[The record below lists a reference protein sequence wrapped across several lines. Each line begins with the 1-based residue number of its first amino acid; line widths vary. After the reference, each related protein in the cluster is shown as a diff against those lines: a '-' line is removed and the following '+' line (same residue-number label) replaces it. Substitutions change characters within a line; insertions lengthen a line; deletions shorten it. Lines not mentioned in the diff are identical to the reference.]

1 MDMAQVDGLDVPV
14 DFPTSQFEAVQNTV
28 VAYSG
33 HNHHRLFLYALRA
46 ISHRFTAMAEYDTR
60 LTASIRTHGTGPGQ
74 PFRYEQERDLFGFFS
89 NGFSVFEAFCFALF
103 AVGALT
109 GSAEFPLATDAD
121 ERRVE
126 WNSMKQAYG
135 RAFPGDPILSVL
147 KTIANDTAFKKFRDD
162 RGILTHRAVP
172 PRTFNVTA
180 GPSTVPESTT
190 IERLNMPF
198 DTETTRRDAD
208 TWQGF

>member
-1 MDMAQVDGLDVPV
+1 VGITTIAFFCTHYARSHTVLRPWPNTILVSRPQSGLTEQVPAS
-14 DFPTSQFEAVQNTV
+14 P
-28 VAYSG
+28 SG
-33 HNHHRLFLYALRA
+33 TNKSATC
-46 ISHRFTAMAEYDTR
+46 SD
-60 LTASIRTHGTGPGQ
+60 
-74 PFRYEQERDLFGFFS
+74 FFS

>member
-1 MDMAQVDGLDVPV
+1 
-14 DFPTSQFEAVQNTV
+14 
-28 VAYSG
+28 
-33 HNHHRLFLYALRA
+33 
-46 ISHRFTAMAEYDTR
+46 MAEYDTR